1 MPSPPAEAAQ
11 LTKSCSKLLES
22 SGEAS
27 ASTSTACQRNKAIAS
42 THMPQGRAAVRT
54 WGGCP
59 ETKGGHAYLVMG
71 RSTPSDLRSAQLGD
85 LEFWRSWS
93 SRAT

>member
-42 THMPQGRAAVRT
+42 MHMRQGRAAVRT
-54 WGGCP
+54 RGGCP
-59 ETKGGHAYLVMG
+59 ETKGVHAYLVMHQY
-71 RSTPSDLRSAQLGD
+71 TPSDLQYARLGD